1 LEIEKESKIWTTH
14 LLDSKTHARSALITK
29 ARRHAT
35 AAASEGRS
43 IETLHELKAAKAKL
57 GLSVNQDATLP
68 PAPSGPNALREQQ
81 QQQLEL
87 REEERNWGAGGEGT
101 LEDLATRTVE
111 ENFPKGSALGSARVE
126 ALMSSSDMSSS
137 DMSSAARSDMSR
149 AASSRTASS
158 TLESPARLQM
168 LSDSEAVPM
177 ASSAA
182 RSRAARNVAG
192 MQSILDDL
200 RRLKMQD
207 TPAEAEQKKEA
218 AVAAQQQGLLL
229 RLAGAEHGRSGVG
242 ESSALLKRLQKQLFA
257 PLPSAPLPSARLP
270 KLFAPHPKLPKST
283 AASYRQAGEVEEE
296 EHLHE
301 LVSAVSPPL
310 PALAP
315 RGVVHATAPAA
326 GAEAARERAG
336 DVQQRQ
342 EDVKMAAIDRLYKR
356 LYGHNGAFLGA
367 HSSPTSRGYAA
378 QQEYASVPSVPQEL
392 RGRSGGPGGGVSL
405 LSPSPSTSLSGG
417 VSSQSLSATQV
428 QQLAASDGGAALRV
442 DAASA
447 AAADVGG
454 VVTREEKISAE
465 RAELQKA
472 EATASRCVRVCV
484 HVCVHVCVCVCGV
497 MCIHVYCVA

>member
-1 LEIEKESKIWTTH
+1 MEIEKESKIWTTH

-68 PAPSGPNALREQQ
+68 PAPSGPNALRERQ

-87 REEERNWGAGGEGT
+87 REEERNWGAGGQGT
-101 LEDLATRTVE
+101 LEDLATRTVK
-111 ENFPKGSALGSARVE
+111 ENFPKGSFLAGKLAPGSARVE
-126 ALMSSSDMSSS
+126 ALMASRVMSST
-137 DMSSAARSDMSR
+137 
-149 AASSRTASS
+149 AASSRAASS

-177 ASSAA
+177 ASSASSAA

-192 MQSILDDL
+192 MESILADL
-200 RRLKMQD
+200 RRLKIQD

-229 RLAGAEHGRSGVG
+229 RLAGAEHGRSGRG

-257 PLPSAPLPSARLP
+257 PLPT
-270 KLFAPHPKLPKST
+270 LPKST
-283 AASYRQAGEVEEE
+283 AARYRQAGAAEEE
-296 EHLHE
+296 AHLHE
-301 LVSAVSPPL
+301 LVSAVSPPR
-310 PALAP
+310 PAPAP

-326 GAEAARERAG
+326 GAEAVRERAG

-378 QQEYASVPSVPQEL
+378 QQEYASVQQEL
-392 RGRSGGPGGGVSL
+392 RGRSGGPGRGVSL
-405 LSPSPSTSLSGG
+405 LSSSPSPSLSGG
-417 VSSQSLSATQV
+417 LSSQSLSLSATHV
-428 QQLAASDGGAALRV
+428 QQLEATPAASDGGAAVRV
-442 DAASA
+442 DAAA
-447 AAADVGG
+447 AVGG
-454 VVTREEKISAE
+454 VLTREETISAE

-472 EATASRCVRVCV
+472 EAVAARCVRVR
-484 HVCVHVCVCVCGV
+484 
-497 MCIHVYCVA
+497 M